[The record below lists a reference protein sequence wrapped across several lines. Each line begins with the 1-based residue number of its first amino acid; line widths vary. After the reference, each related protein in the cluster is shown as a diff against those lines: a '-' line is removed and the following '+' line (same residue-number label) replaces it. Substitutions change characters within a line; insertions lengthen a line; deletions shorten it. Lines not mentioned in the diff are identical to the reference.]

1 MNKRL
6 IRIVILFTGISL
18 VGLVGLQFLWIR
30 NAIRLREE
38 QFDRD
43 VTQALQETVM
53 QMAENQE
60 MYLLQDRMKA
70 IAGMD
75 SLVHSPVTPMAATRS
90 APTVT
95 RPAPPKPMT
104 PRQRYMQMVKEQRRR
119 DSLRVV
125 ARRKHRTDTMR
136 VTYYINGQLVEFNAP
151 VIQDFDEI
159 SQSFGIQL
167 WQGDEGWMSPWGQ
180 PDNPF
185 FFGDPYPMQ
194 SPSGEDPRYLDRGG
208 RQRKSRQ
215 ERESDS
221 LHQVLKQMEQ
231 RFQSQSQALS
241 RMMEEI
247 RSLQQPL
254 ALQLDVPGTR
264 DMLAN
269 NLEMR
274 NINLPFEY
282 AIISGENDTVN
293 RSVSYHLGQPAKIYQ
308 TNLFPER
315 FIQTGDR
322 LSLYFPGRQKHI
334 IGQMGLML
342 AGSLAFTLLIVS
354 AFISTVLIILRQKKI
369 SEVKSDFI
377 NNMTHEF
384 KTPIATISLAT
395 DAIVNP
401 KVLSDAERVRYYTGV
416 IREENRRM
424 NHQVESILK
433 MALLEK
439 KDFGLRLEVQNLHEL
454 IGRAIEHVSLQ
465 IEKRGGVITFNPEAS
480 YPKAQ
485 VDEIHFINVMYNL
498 LDNANKYS
506 PETPHIAV
514 STRDEGVF
522 FVVEVADQGMGMDK
536 ETQQHVFEKFYRKS
550 TGNIHNV
557 KGFGLGLSYVKAIV
571 EATGGVVSVKSEP
584 DKGSCFTVK
593 IPISHE

>member
-18 VGLVGLQFLWIR
+18 MGIVALQFLWIR
-30 NAIRLREE
+30 NALKLREE

-43 VTQALQETVM
+43 VTQALQETVR

-60 MYLLQDRMKA
+60 MYLLQDRMKT
-70 IAGMD
+70 IEGMD
-75 SLVHSPVTPMAATRS
+75 SLVHSPVKNAVVKTRKPV
-90 APTVT
+90 AKPV
-95 RPAPPKPMT
+95 APKPLT
-104 PRQRYMQMVKEQRRR
+104 PRQRYFQMVKEQRKR
-119 DSLRVV
+119 DSLRMI
-125 ARRKHRTDTMR
+125 ARRKQPPDTMR

-151 VIQDFDEI
+151 VVHDYDVV
-159 SQSFGIQL
+159 SQSFGIQF
-167 WQGDEGWMSPWGQ
+167 WQSDEAWMSPLGQ
-180 PDNPF
+180 PDR
-185 FFGDPYPMQ
+185 FFGYPDQVAVPQ
-194 SPSGEDPRYLDRGG
+194 SPRDEPLFYDRGG
-208 RQRKSRQ
+208 RAHKSPR
-215 ERESDS
+215 ERENDS
-221 LHQVLKQMEQ
+221 LQKVLMQMENKLL
-231 RFQSQSQALS
+231 SQNQALT
-241 RMMEEI
+241 RMMDEL

-264 DMLAN
+264 EMLAR
-269 NLEMR
+269 NLDTR
-274 NINLPFEY
+274 NITLPFEY
-282 AIISGENDTVN
+282 AIISCTNDTIS
-293 RSVSYHLGQPAKIYQ
+293 RSVSYHLQQPSKTYQ

-322 LSLYFPGRQKHI
+322 LDLYFPGRQKHI
-334 IGQMGLML
+334 LGQVGFML

-401 KVLSDAERVRYYTGV
+401 KVLSDSERVRYYTGV

-439 KDFGLRLEVQNLHEL
+439 KDFGLKLETNDLHEL

-465 IEKRGGVITFNPEAS
+465 IEKRGGKIVFKPEAANS
-480 YPKAQ
+480 IAR

-506 PETPHIAV
+506 PEIPRIAV
-514 STRDEGVF
+514 ATRDEGSF

-571 EATGGVVSVKSEP
+571 EATGGLVSVKSEP
-584 DKGSCFTVK
+584 EKGSCFTVK